1 MTSPGVGSDQRAA
14 RRSRGGRPE
23 RRRRPRPPRQSAAER
38 PEVLVGAA
46 FAGAFLLA
54 RLIRAATSSDD

>member
-1 MTSPGVGSDQRAA
+1 VSSPGVGSTSAPRAQA
-14 RRSRGGRPE
+14 AAAAPE
-23 RRRRPRPPRQSAAER
+23 PPPSAPAAQSAAER